1 MSRFKPVVK
10 SVRDATVKVGSMVIT
25 ITQAKQ
31 WHDDKA
37 YGAFEADT
45 RDIVISKEA
54 PKSVPI
60 HELAH
65 AFEEVLGFEDISE
78 QTITLVEAAV
88 SMFIIDNP
96 EYCRALIDDIAGKA
110 SRKK

>member
-1 MSRFKPVVK
+1 MSAFKPVVN
-10 SVRDATVKVGSMVIT
+10 SVRDAVVKVGSMVIK
-25 ITQAKQ
+25 IQQADQ
-31 WHDDKA
+31 WYDSKA
-37 YGAFEADT
+37 YGAFVPDT
-45 RDIVISKEA
+45 RNIIISMEA

-65 AFEEVLGFEDISE
+65 AFEEVFGFEDISE